1 MGAISMHQL
10 TPFLGIYFSFIIHFM
25 SLNIVIL
32 ALKLAKVWHIDPILG
47 HYLYLSKNRL
57 TMETRNLKY
66 DMTRTFP
73 PSIGLYYMLRF
84 LKCLHRIQKNNILQK
99 NALCDLT

>member
-10 TPFLGIYFSFIIHFM
+10 TPFLGNNFSFIIRFM
-25 SLNIVIL
+25 PQNIVIF
-32 ALKLAKVWHIDPILG
+32 ALKLAKFWHFDPILG
-47 HYLYLSKNRL
+47 HFLNLSKNRL

-73 PSIGLYYMLRF
+73 PSIG
-84 LKCLHRIQKNNILQK
+84 
-99 NALCDLT
+99 